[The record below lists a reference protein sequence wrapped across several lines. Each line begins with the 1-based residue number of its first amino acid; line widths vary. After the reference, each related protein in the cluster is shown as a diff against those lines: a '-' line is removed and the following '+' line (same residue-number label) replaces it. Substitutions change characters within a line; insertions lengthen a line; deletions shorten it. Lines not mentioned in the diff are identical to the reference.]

1 MKHLTYY
8 ADPMC
13 SWCWGFAP
21 EIDLITM
28 HFGESLPL
36 LLVMGGLRPGTTEPM
51 TPELKASI
59 RGHWQHVHERSG
71 QPFDFSFF
79 DWEKFVY
86 DTAPA
91 CKAVITV
98 RTVAA
103 KAALPYFRS
112 VQKAFYAEGEDV
124 TKSEILARLASDAGI
139 DRDAFLTKFHSLEI
153 DQATSQ
159 DFLSGP
165 RIGVTGYP
173 TLLAED
179 PIGPPQLVTAGYRKL
194 DDVIPSLEDW
204 LEEEQAG

>member
-21 EIDLITM
+21 QIDLIAL
-28 HFGESLPL
+28 HFGERLPV
-36 LLVMGGLRPGTTEPM
+36 LLVMGGLRPGTKEPM

-59 RGHWQHVHERSG
+59 KGHWEHVHERSG

-79 DWEKFVY
+79 ERDGFVY

-98 RTVAA
+98 RTIAPDL
-103 KAALPYFRS
+103 ALKYFRS
-112 VQKAFYAEGEDV
+112 VQKAFYADGEDV
-124 TKSEILARLASDAGI
+124 TKTETLARLASEAGV
-139 DRDAFLTKFHSLEI
+139 DRDAFQTAFDSPEI
-153 DQATSQ
+153 HQATAQ
-159 DFLSGP
+159 DFLAGP

-179 PIGPPQLVTAGYRKL
+179 PERAAQLVTAGYRKL
-194 DDVIPSLEDW
+194 DDVIPALEDW
-204 LEEEQAG
+204 LGEEEAH